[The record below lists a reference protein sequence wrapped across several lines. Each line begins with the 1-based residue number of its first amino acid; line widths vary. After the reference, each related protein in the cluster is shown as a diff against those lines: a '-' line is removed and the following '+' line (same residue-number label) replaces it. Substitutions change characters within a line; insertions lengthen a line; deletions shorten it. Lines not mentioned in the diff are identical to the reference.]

1 MTKLN
6 DFKSKVIADINNK
19 NLSEVLPNVIDFA
32 ENTKNTKLR
41 QLCIDELYGYEAN
54 VELPEYRNIPVD
66 FYDKYGGKITRY
78 PKGSIISISEAM
90 QKEYYPYRGPI
101 EALENLTIESG
112 VRSFTALKEPFR
124 ININDKSF
132 EAHSFEHIPR
142 QIKYCILRLKKI
154 INQLVNIGGNQ
165 ELLENDDSHLKSLHK
180 NIVATSFDLFS
191 SGHYRQAV
199 LDATIELVNI
209 VKQKSLLEDL
219 DNTPLIQKAF
229 SPNNP
234 ILEISKNKDLQLG
247 FMWLF
252 SGAVMTFRN
261 ANAHSLNQNMTKNEC
276 IEQLNFLSYLHR
288 VLDETKKNTTANK
301 PICRHEG

>member
-1 MTKLN
+1 MTRLKDL
-6 DFKSKVIADINNK
+6 KSKVISDINNRS
-19 NLSEVLPNVIDFA
+19 LSEVLPSIIDFA
-32 ENTKNTKLR
+32 EKTENTELR
-41 QLCIDELYGYEAN
+41 QLCIDELYGYETNA
-54 VELPEYRNIPVD
+54 ELPEYRNIPVD
-66 FYDKYGGKITRY
+66 FYDKYGDKITRY

-112 VRSFTALKEPFR
+112 VRSFTALKEPFI

-142 QIKYCILRLKKI
+142 QIKYSILRLKKI
-154 INQLVNIGGNQ
+154 INKSVNILENQ
-165 ELLENDDSHLKSLHK
+165 ELLDNDDSHLKSLHK
-180 NIVATSFDLFS
+180 NVVTTSFDLFS
-191 SGHYRQAV
+191 RGHYRQAV
-199 LDATIELVNI
+199 LDATIELVNL
-209 VKQKSLLEDL
+209 VKQKSSLDDL

-234 ILEISKNKDLQLG
+234 ILEVSKNKDLQLG

-261 ANAHSLNQNMTKNEC
+261 VNAHNLNPNMTKNEC
-276 IEQLNFLSYLHR
+276 MEQLNFLSYLHR